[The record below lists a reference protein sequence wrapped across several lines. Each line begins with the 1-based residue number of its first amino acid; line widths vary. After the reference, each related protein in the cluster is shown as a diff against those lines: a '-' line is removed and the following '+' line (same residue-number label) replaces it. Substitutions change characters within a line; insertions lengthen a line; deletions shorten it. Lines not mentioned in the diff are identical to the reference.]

1 MRTTK
6 LALLAALAKL
16 SAGSYVLQDDYQPSN
31 FFDDFEFFDGADP
44 SNAYVTYLDKSQAQ
58 KAGLASNE
66 NNFVYLGVE
75 HNKVAKGSG
84 RESVRLETKKTYKHG
99 LIVADISH
107 MPGGICGT
115 WPAFWA
121 TGASWPDDGEFDIIE
136 GVNRQSKNVVALHTT
151 AGCKVTNNSK
161 YSGQL
166 ITKDCDVFSPTQPG
180 NQGCLF
186 RAPSSTSY
194 GTAFNNAGG
203 GVYAT
208 EWTSDSISVWFFP
221 RYQIPS
227 DINSEHPDPS
237 AWARPIAHFTGC
249 EFDKFFQ
256 KQRIIFN
263 TAFCGDWAKGTWN
276 DDGGCAA
283 KANTCEDYV
292 KNNPQAFAEAYWSIN
307 YMKVYQNNPVPS
319 PSATMTSIA
328 SSTTPQTSSSTK
340 ATTTTTS
347 STQLS
352 VTKASASSSYPD
364 SSSSSAEPIASSSYP
379 GSSPSSAEPTA
390 PNSSYPAEP
399 TAPNSSYPAS
409 SPSASTPSEYPA
421 SSASNYPSADPTGLS
436 SCTPPPT
443 QSCVTYTTKTT
454 IAIVVT
460 PTTSDK
466 GAVVPTPTE
475 PAGYPTND
483 KYPALKRRQHIK
495 EHAAGAHH

>member
-6 LALLAALAKL
+6 VALLAALAKL
-16 SAGSYVLQDDYQPSN
+16 SVGSYVLQDDYQPSN
-31 FFDDFEFFDGADP
+31 FFDDFEFFDGPDP

-58 KAGLASNE
+58 SAGIASNE
-66 NNFVYLGVE
+66 NNFVYLGVD
-75 HNKVAKGSG
+75 HKNIAKGSG

-121 TGASWPDDGEFDIIE
+121 TGATWPNDGEFDIIE
-136 GVNRQSKNVVALHTT
+136 GVNRQTKNVVALHTT
-151 AGCKVTNNSK
+151 AGCKVTANNK

-166 ITKDCDVFSPTQPG
+166 VTKDCDVFSPTQPG

-227 DINSEHPDPS
+227 DITSEHPNPS
-237 AWARPIAHFTGC
+237 AWPRPIAHFTGC
-249 EFDKFFQ
+249 EFDRFFQ

-276 DDGGCAA
+276 EDGGCVA
-283 KANTCEDYV
+283 KARTCEDYV
-292 KNNPQAFAEAYWSIN
+292 KNNPQAFEEAYWSIN
-307 YMKVYQNNPVPS
+307 YMQVYQNNPVSPPS
-319 PSATMTSIA
+319 STMTSVA
-328 SSTTPQTSSSTK
+328 SSTTSQASSTQVTT
-340 ATTTTTS
+340 ATTATTA

-352 VTKASASSSYPD
+352 VTRATVSSSDYPG
-364 SSSSSAEPIASSSYP
+364 SSLPSVEPTLPNSSYP
-379 GSSPSSAEPTA
+379 GSSLPSVEPTL
-390 PNSSYPAEP
+390 
-399 TAPNSSYPAS
+399 PNSSYPAS
-409 SPSASTPSEYPA
+409 SPSGYPGASD
-421 SSASNYPSADPTGLS
+421 YPSADPTGLS

-454 IAIVVT
+454 IAIVVY
-460 PTTSDK
+460 PTTSGK

-483 KYPALKRRQHIK
+483 KYPALNRRQHIK